1 MTCHLLRCQSLKK
14 ILPLRFALAW
24 MALISFF
31 GAAGLS
37 SAWAT
42 PHAEIE
48 NEVESILDHVS
59 DGTANDAAGEFQLRA
74 LMAQNPQDRATTIEA
89 LLQSARIFLRV
100 PVPPNVDRAVAAI
113 TMLNKLNYHWVGR
126 EALDIHL
133 SAVKNRR
140 PGNRILELPWRTII
154 EMSNEDPRLIPVIAH
169 ELSSMGV
176 DRGLDFSNAL
186 NFSSMENMQRYWVSY
201 LEVIRF
207 QLMYTQL
214 TKRFGNIVPWVRAAV
229 IRGLSNATSAE
240 QRYFLE
246 DLAVRTDGEPLHP
259 ELEAVILNFPIID
272 VEWANLSPKIR
283 GRYLVQ
289 LHQSPLMN
297 AKAEKINFDV
307 SNGVEDLRLE
317 NIFTIMIPELEA
329 LGYRRD
335 VANLAIA
342 AMNYVR
348 RKNRDVPF
356 AVSDYFLRSYASAVN
371 EGHPQFPAHAAVH
384 FPNVELSIFQS
395 PPGQGIERPEV
406 QLAYI
411 REYPNRSL
419 FGKDSYI
426 AYIGN
431 QIHNLPAHA
440 FTPELTDFFLNQLN
454 TRTAGQVDEADVHI
468 LRKLARANPRVRNE
482 VLAMMGLPENV
493 SKRPLYAGILQDFYK
508 QIPEVREFFDRR
520 GLIFSELD
528 PWIRQHGPL
537 TGTLF
542 TTTFK
547 NAEFTERTA
556 RPTMLLDGPT
566 PERKSMGRD
575 EIFELNWTA
584 VRTRPSLIPT
594 TQQETALNSLH
605 DDGSGLTVPTTQPG
619 FPTVVGLYGN
629 TPGSGKTKL
638 YSLINEGDSD
648 TSIDRIV
655 RARAGHQE
663 RHYDISKF
671 IDANE
676 AHFRLLP
683 LPKLSEN
690 FVALRRRL
698 QKNQPVSGSRT
709 TLDERQLPP
718 LRPGERMLI
727 EAQARAEILAVIA
740 REHPPRRIEFPERST
755 APYGQAQRVLPDHIT
770 FEPRLQLRGIAA
782 HMPEHIDRRDVVI
795 GPEQYLDKPPYAQQY
810 HRMVEHLVQE
820 ARRKKVQSQRLSPQ
834 HELDLWRARES
845 DELRRNFRRTLATVI
860 REGHGVLVYRAPE
873 EVQVWPPGFEPNH
886 HFGIRPVHKLNVS
899 DLERLEIEW
908 DPFANGPQL
917 KISGQIVDAK
927 SLEYLPHLPT
937 GVPPDAVSAYIMT
950 EPEARGPQGQVL
962 SETDL
967 IRETLFRRGVPLIL
981 RNYGQATQVLA
992 ANNPEEIQF
1001 QINHF
1006 NWRDSGLDWVAPSQP
1021 AHTTVLEALLWHVG
1035 MKTLRSRELMR
1046 RESGQPPLNIA
1057 KSYMAEIVNQP
1068 PVQGRADKSAR
1079 TPQQVLNDKT
1089 LPPNAT
1095 NNIPTEDVLHFV
1107 DYQGRIPRTLLPEH
1121 FTLGEREEFH
1131 NLSETNSVEI
1141 PLPPQE
1147 NIWRRLT
1154 RWRRPGQIVVR
1165 SRESYAGGSSA
1176 TDALLPRP
1184 QDWDLAHLEVLDL
1197 QRNQLRPG
1205 LDYVVLRHGPSGDYA
1220 VRLTTKR
1227 MDRIPQF
1234 HVNATYRP
1242 SLQSSIRET
1251 ATSYEIERLN
1261 PIVER
1266 LRDAGFHLLAQNVS
1280 SALQAQLQKN
1290 QVSISG
1296 RELEAVVKNS
1306 ALYSYRPE
1314 NELPG
1319 PASVSQLNEF
1329 SPWARFLGEE
1339 GIMCAQ
1345 CDGTNGLFT
1354 TLLQS
1359 YHGAEPT
1366 IRVQRRSEF
1375 HVAPRARQLETFELH
1390 ARVHEQFLNSVGRAI
1405 RVIYD
1410 VVPGRRDPRSV
1421 QPDLN
1426 LGVQARRKM
1435 IALRSRLVTFWQG
1448 MSRTLNAALQ
1458 IINQRNQNSEQ
1469 RTPAQ
1474 ARDLVPPFPAL
1485 PPLRDYIENGIIEP
1499 ESPATT
1505 VSPPTPIRSVNR
1517 EPHFLGLTPEII
1529 SERSAALVRELAQS
1543 RRAIENLGGIGR
1555 LDRREPLVLADR
1567 LARTYQALLA
1577 NEISARDAVTRLQE
1591 IQPEL
1596 ALQPNVTPA
1605 ELTSAFI
1612 DAAENITNRAR
1623 PNERLRNSD
1632 YSHYNNDA
1640 RGNALRQT
1648 IQNLL
1653 QPIGLQSQT
1662 SVTPN
1667 TTECITKSLSSMN
1680 E

>member
-1 MTCHLLRCQSLKK
+1 MGSHSQLRQSFKR
-14 ILPLRFALAW
+14 IFPLRFALAW
-24 MALISFF
+24 MAWLSFL
-31 GAAGLS
+31 GAPVLNF
-37 SAWAT
+37 AWAT
-42 PHAEIE
+42 PPAEIE

-74 LMAQNPQDRATTIEA
+74 LMAQNPQDRSATTEA

-100 PVPPNVDRAVAAI
+100 PVPANVERGVAAI
-113 TMLNKLNYHWVGR
+113 TMLNKLNYHWAGR
-126 EALDIHL
+126 EALEIHL

-140 PGNRILELPWRTII
+140 PGNRRLEEPWRTII
-154 EMSNEDPRLIPVIAH
+154 EMSNEDPRLIPIIAQRV
-169 ELSSMGV
+169 STMGA
-176 DRGLDFSNAL
+176 DQGMDFTDAL
-186 NFSSMENMQRYWVSY
+186 NFSSVENMNRYWGGY
-201 LEVIRF
+201 TEVMRF
-207 QLMYTQL
+207 QLFYTHL
-214 TKRFGNIVPWVRAAV
+214 TKRFGNIVSWVRAAV
-229 IRGLSNATSAE
+229 IRGISDATRDE
-240 QRYFLE
+240 RNYFLE
-246 DLAVRTDGEPLHP
+246 DLAVRNDGEPLHP
-259 ELEAVILNFPIID
+259 ELEAAILNFRSID
-272 VEWANLSPKIR
+272 IELANLSPRIR
-283 GRYLVQ
+283 ERYLEQVRRLPRTAAHTEQ
-289 LHQSPLMN
+289 LDFDAN
-297 AKAEKINFDV
+297 ATIHDV
-307 SNGVEDLRLE
+307 RLE
-317 NIFTIMIPELEA
+317 NIFKILIPELKA
-329 LGYRRD
+329 LGHERTAAYLENGAAGWGRR
-335 VANLAIA
+335 NNITL
-342 AMNYVR
+342 
-348 RKNRDVPF
+348 PPE
-356 AVSDYFLRSYASAVN
+356 VSDYFLRSYARLVN
-371 EGHPQFPAHAAVH
+371 EGDEQSRSYAAIH
-384 FPNVELSIFQS
+384 NPIQELSWEV
-395 PPGQGIERPEV
+395 PQGNGVERPEV
-406 QLAYI
+406 QRAYVRATTPHPFKEYI
-411 REYPNRSL
+411 RTLLP
-419 FGKDSYI
+419 FI
-426 AYIGN
+426 
-431 QIHNLPAHA
+431 PAHA

-468 LRKLARANPRVRNE
+468 LRKLARANPRVRSE
-482 VLAMMGLPENV
+482 VLARMVLPENV

-810 HRMVEHLVQE
+810 HRMVEHLVLE
-820 ARRKKVQSQRLSPQ
+820 ARRKKVQSLRLTPQ
-834 HELDLWRARES
+834 HEIDLWRARES

-1184 QDWDLAHLEVLDL
+1184 QDWDLTHLEVLDL

-1266 LRDAGFHLLAQNVS
+1266 LRDAGFHLIAQNVS

-1474 ARDLVPPFPAL
+1474 ARDLVPPFPAI

-1499 ESPATT
+1499 ESQATT
-1505 VSPPTPIRSVNR
+1505 VSPPTPTRSVNR

-1529 SERSAALVRELAQS
+1529 SERRAALVRELAQT
-1543 RRAIENLGGIGR
+1543 RRAIENLGGVGR

-1612 DAAENITNRAR
+1612 DAAESITNRAR

-1640 RGNALRQT
+1640 RGNALRQS

-1653 QPIGLQSQT
+1653 QPIGLQSQI
-1662 SVTPN
+1662 SATPD
-1667 TTECITKSLSSMN
+1667 TTECVTKSLSSMN